1 MLKQYLFYGSS
12 QAIMLDEVNELIQ
25 SLQIDEE
32 GRSFYDLSEQSFDV
46 IYEDIISPPFFT
58 DQKLI
63 VVKHFE
69 LIYDN
74 EFAKSSIESFFKSSP
89 EDVVLILLAS
99 HLDEDKSFR
108 HVLDLYV
115 DHHEVEMYDDVKMS
129 EMIKKTFHTQEIT
142 IDSDALMLLISR
154 LSYHPDQLKSYLDK
168 IITYSLKQ
176 KHVKKIDI
184 ENLVPLPLEDN
195 VYALV
200 DKFLQKQFAKAIN
213 MYHDLRNQQQDP
225 IRILQLIGRRLN
237 DLEDTKILL
246 NQRKNQD
253 FISKSLQISSGKAY
267 YMIKEAK
274 SIALKVIQTY
284 IDQVARLDYLIKSGR
299 IDKALGVEL
308 FLLGDMNHE

>member
-195 VYALV
+195 VYAIV
-200 DKFLQKQFAKAIN
+200 DKFLQKQFAKVIN

>member
-1 MLKQYLFYGSS
+1 MTKQYLFYGSS
-12 QAIMLDEVNELIQ
+12 QAIVLDEVNELIQ
-25 SLQIDEE
+25 SLQIEEE
-32 GRSFYDLSEQSFDV
+32 GRSFYDLAEQTFDV
-46 IYEDIISPPFFT
+46 VYEDMISPPFFT
-58 DQKLI
+58 DKKLI
-63 VVKHFE
+63 VIKHFE
-69 LIYDN
+69 FVYDN
-74 EFAKSSIESFFKSSP
+74 TFAKTSVESFFKSTP
-89 EDVVLILLAS
+89 DDVVLILLAS
-99 HLDEDKSFR
+99 HLTEDKTFR

-129 EMIKKTFHTQEIT
+129 EMIKKAFHSNDIT
-142 IDSDALMLLISR
+142 IDSDALMLLINR

-168 IITYSLKQ
+168 IIVYALKQ
-176 KHVKKIDI
+176 KDVKKTDI
-184 ENLVPLPLEDN
+184 EKLVPLPLEDN

-200 DKFLQKQFAKAIN
+200 DKFLQNQFSVAIN
-213 MYHDLRNQQQDP
+213 IYHDLRNQQQDP

-253 FISKSLQISSGKAY
+253 FISKSLQVSSGKAY

-284 IDQVARLDYLIKSGR
+284 IDQVAHLDYLIKSGR

>member
-129 EMIKKTFHTQEIT
+129 EMIKKTFHTKEIT

-195 VYALV
+195 VYAIV

>member
-200 DKFLQKQFAKAIN
+200 DKFLQKQFAKVIN

>member
-299 IDKALGVEL
+299 IDKALGV
-308 FLLGDMNHE
+308 

>member
-195 VYALV
+195 VYAIV